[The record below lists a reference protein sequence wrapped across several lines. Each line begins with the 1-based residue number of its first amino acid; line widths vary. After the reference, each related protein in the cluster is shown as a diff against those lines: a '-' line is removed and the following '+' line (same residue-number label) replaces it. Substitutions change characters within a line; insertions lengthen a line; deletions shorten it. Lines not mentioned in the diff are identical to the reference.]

1 MKLEV
6 ELLRGR
12 TNSLLL
18 REYRIGFWTEQQL
31 PQKDSQQ
38 ANPIVRFK
46 LDTQKKLYKNTTCHE
61 HSVHPIHYLRMI
73 FKP

>member
-46 LDTQKKLYKNTTCHE
+46 LDTQKKLIRTQHVTSIQSTRYT
-61 HSVHPIHYLRMI
+61 I
-73 FKP
+73 FG